1 MVHPGRGLQDD
12 GAQQDPEV
20 TCSHDL
26 WDLSWLM
33 AFLCRYFDENSW
45 GLELVHKE
53 ETVSTLSSLV
63 QPEVVSQ
70 VFHFYTLPVT
80 GGESDDFSVHQ
91 EKVSR

>member
-1 MVHPGRGLQDD
+1 
-12 GAQQDPEV
+12 
-20 TCSHDL
+20 
-26 WDLSWLM
+26 M

-70 VFHFYTLPVT
+70 VFDFYTLPVT

-91 EKVSR
+91 EKVSRLFSKLYRCYKL

>member
-1 MVHPGRGLQDD
+1 MWYILDVDYKMMVLSRILKYAVLMTSG
-12 GAQQDPEV
+12 
-20 TCSHDL
+20 T
-26 WDLSWLM
+26 SWLM
-33 AFLCRYFDENSW
+33 AFPCRYFDENSW

-70 VFHFYTLPVT
+70 VFDFYTLPVT